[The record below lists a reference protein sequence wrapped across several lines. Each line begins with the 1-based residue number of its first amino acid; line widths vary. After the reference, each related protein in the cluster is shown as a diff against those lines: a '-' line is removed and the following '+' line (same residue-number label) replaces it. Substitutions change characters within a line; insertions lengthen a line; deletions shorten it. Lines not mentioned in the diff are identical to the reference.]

1 METAMSDEL
10 EVYEDT
16 LFKVY
21 NGMLEVGISEIQ
33 AERAINK
40 MQDKGIFFREAKR
53 EEDSNPY
60 CMRCGDLRGGPMG
73 HETNECTW
81 GRDE

>member
-1 METAMSDEL
+1 MAEEL
-10 EVYEDT
+10 EVYEET
-16 LFKVY
+16 LFKVSD
-21 NGMLEVGISEIQ
+21 GMKEAGISASQIES
-33 AERAINK
+33 AINN
-40 MQDKGIFFREAKR
+40 MQYKGIYFREAKR
-53 EEDSNPY
+53 EENVSNPY